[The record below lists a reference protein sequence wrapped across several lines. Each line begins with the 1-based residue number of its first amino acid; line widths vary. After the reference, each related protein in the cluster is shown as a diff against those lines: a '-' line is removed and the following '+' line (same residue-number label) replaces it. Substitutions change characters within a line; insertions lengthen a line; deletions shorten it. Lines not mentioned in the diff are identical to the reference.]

1 MAARDNVLDTILE
14 NFDSKGTILVAT
26 HLISEIERLFD
37 SVIVLKEGQVTM
49 NAPCDDIREKYNSTL
64 EEAMKAIF

>member
-1 MAARDNVLDTILE
+1 M
-14 NFDSKGTILVAT
+14 AT